1 MIAGVAFVTM
11 AVGYAAGAAGAIV
24 SRTGRLARLM
34 TAAGGL
40 LGSAAALAVGIAV
53 LLSGVPCELSF
64 PGVLEVAGG
73 VTFRVDALG
82 AWFLLVIAAGAL
94 PASLYGLAYTADY
107 EGKTSLGAFGAFI
120 NAFMLAMVL
129 VPSAGNVL
137 TFLLVWELMS
147 LASYLLVMTEARNQE
162 TCLAGA
168 WYLAMAEFGVLA
180 LIPMFLLLSPSG
192 GQLAFADL
200 RHGAAL
206 VGPTTRNVVFALALI
221 GFGSK
226 AGLVPLHVWL
236 PRAHPA
242 APSHVSALMSGVM
255 IKLGIYGIVRVV
267 FDLMG
272 GGPPWWGGVLLVVG
286 SVSALLGVLYALM
299 EHDLKRLLAYHSVE
313 NIGIIVIGLGA
324 GSLLH
329 SHGLH
334 ALAAI
339 GFAGALF
346 HCLNHA
352 CFKSLLFLGAGNI
365 LHSTGTRNME
375 EMGGLIRRMPATA
388 IQFLIGAV
396 AIAALPPLNG
406 FASEWMVFQSLL
418 GGTFI
423 PRPEIASA
431 FPVAIG
437 MLALTSGLAA
447 ACFVKAFGISF
458 LAMPRSAR
466 AETAA
471 EPPMPMRLAGWLLA
485 GACVILGI
493 GSSLVTPILYR
504 ILHTVDGLLPDAGIA
519 APAAASM
526 QIPAAL
532 GRMSP
537 LVISVLLGAVVLA
550 VLAAVRQLHRLPAR
564 YADTWGC
571 GRIVQTPRMEYTASA
586 FAEPLRRVFAELY
599 RPTQDLTVT
608 VHPESKLFVRAIT
621 FTSEVQPWMEK
632 AFYHPVLRTWVA
644 IASRVRR
651 LQAGSIHLYLLYL
664 SVALIVA
671 LTSVWWLS

>member
-1 MIAGVAFVTM
+1 MIAGTAFVVM
-11 AVGYAAGAAGAIV
+11 MLAYAAGAAGALIA
-24 SRTGRLARLM
+24 RDGRVTRLV
-34 TAAGGL
+34 TAAGGIVGSTAGL
-40 LGSAAALAVGIAV
+40 LVSLRV
-53 LLSGVPCELSF
+53 LLSGVPCELAWRHLL
-64 PGVLEVAGG
+64 GAAGG
-73 VTFRVDALG
+73 VSFRVDALG
-82 AWFLLVIAAGAL
+82 AWFLLVVSAGAL
-94 PASLYGLAYTADY
+94 PASLYGLSYTVHYGTRTLA
-107 EGKTSLGAFGAFI
+107 LFGALLNI
-120 NAFMLAMVL
+120 FMLAMAL

-137 TFLLVWELMS
+137 TFLLAWELMS
-147 LASYLLVMTEARNQE
+147 LASYLLVLTDSRHGE
-162 TCLAGA
+162 TRLAGV
-168 WYLAMAEFGVLA
+168 WYLGMAEFGVLA
-180 LIPMFLLLSPSG
+180 LIPMFLLLSPST
-192 GQLAFADL
+192 GQLGFNDL
-200 RHGAAL
+200 RQGAAL
-206 VGPTTRNVVFALALI
+206 LGPSTRHVVFVLALV

-272 GGPPWWGGVLLVVG
+272 GGPPWWGGVLLVAG

-299 EHDLKRLLAYHSVE
+299 EHDLKRLLAYHSIE
-313 NIGIIVIGLGA
+313 NIGIILIGLGA

-352 CFKSLLFLGAGNI
+352 CFKGLLFLGAGNI

-375 EMGGLIRRMPATA
+375 EMGGLITRMPITA
-388 IQFLIGAV
+388 IQFLV
-396 AIAALPPLNG
+396 AALAISALPPLNG

-423 PRPEIASA
+423 PRPEIAAS

-458 LAMPRSAR
+458 LAMPRSVH
-466 AETAA
+466 AA
-471 EPPMPMRLAGWLLA
+471 EATEVAPPMRVAGWMLA
-485 GACVILGI
+485 AACAVLGI
-493 GSSLVTPILYR
+493 GSSLVLPVLYR
-504 ILHTVDGLLPDAGIA
+504 VLHTISGLVPGPAIVPAHGAWMQLPA
-519 APAAASM
+519 AP
-526 QIPAAL
+526 

-537 LVISVLLGAVVLA
+537 FAISLLLGVVLVAAVV
-550 VLAAVRQLHRLPAR
+550 AVRRLHRRAVR

-571 GRIVQTPRMEYTASA
+571 GRLVQTPRMEYTASA

-621 FTSEVQPWMEK
+621 FTSEVQPWVEK
-632 AFYHPVLRTWVA
+632 ALYQPVLRTWVA
-644 IASRVRR
+644 TGSRVRR
-651 LQAGSIHLYLLYL
+651 LQAGSVHLYLLYL
-664 SVALIVA
+664 AVALFVA